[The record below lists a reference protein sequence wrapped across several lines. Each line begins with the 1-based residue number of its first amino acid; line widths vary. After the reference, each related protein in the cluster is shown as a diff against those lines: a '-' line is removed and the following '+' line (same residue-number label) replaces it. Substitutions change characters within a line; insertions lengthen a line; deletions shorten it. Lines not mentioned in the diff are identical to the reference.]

1 MFELAWSKNG
11 TPDTLGSSGDVLTIS
26 DLTASKFNVFLA
38 HIPASGNMAPDL
50 TYNNNS
56 NTVYASRKSTNGL
69 VESTQTSKAFHEF
82 NTSLG
87 LWSSSEFYMN
97 YTCSISAEE
106 KLSII
111 SLVTGGTAGAA
122 NAPERVEFVGK
133 FVPSPDADITRI
145 DNNNVESGSFAT
157 SSNLSALGTD

>member
-1 MFELAWSKNG
+1 MAWAKNG
-11 TPDTLGSSGDVLTIS
+11 TPDTLGSAGDDLDIT
-26 DLTASKFNVFLA
+26 DLTAKIFNQFLT
-38 HIPASGNMAPDL
+38 HVIASGNMAPDL
-50 TYNNNS
+50 TFNNNA
-56 NTVYASRKSTNGL
+56 NTVYASSKSTNGGGA
-69 VESTQTSKAFHEF
+69 STQTSKAFHEF

-87 LWSSSEFYMN
+87 VWSSSEFYVN
-97 YTCSISAEE
+97 NTCSISGEE

-111 SLVTGGTAGAA
+111 FLATGGTAGAA

-145 DNNNVESGSFAT
+145 DNNNVESGDFDT